1 MVEKLIYN
9 AAEAAVAMGY
19 SSTQTI
25 YTLIH
30 KGKIKGWK
38 IKGHQAWRIP
48 RKSIEDYIERCTCK
62 SIYGGG

>member
-1 MVEKLIYN
+1 MEKLIYN

-38 IKGHQAWRIP
+38 IAGHQAWRIS
-48 RKSIEDYIERCTCK
+48 RKSIEDYIEHCACK
-62 SIYGGG
+62 STYGGG

>member
-1 MVEKLIYN
+1 MEKLIYN

-38 IKGHQAWRIP
+38 IEGHQAWRIS
-48 RKSIEDYIERCTCK
+48 RKSIEDYIEHYACK
-62 SIYGGG
+62 STYGGG